1 MSPDEE
7 GICTGKNF
15 TENGLIDFLEL
26 AAEAFTQAG
35 MYEVRYTGGI
45 LNIPGIVSKSS
56 PTKAFWDFV
65 SLPLT
70 INLVSYSRIIR

>member
-1 MSPDEE
+1 VSPDEE

-35 MYEVRYTGGI
+35 MYEV
-45 LNIPGIVSKSS
+45 KSFRKIHQRDGEYKYRGS
-56 PTKAFWDFV
+56 TFRDFV
-65 SLPLT
+65 TILT
-70 INLVSYSRIIR
+70 EGSMQ

>member
-1 MSPDEE
+1 VSPDEE

-35 MYEVRYTGGI
+35 MYEVQRGHNKHSGSRFKKFTQRDGEYKYSASTFGNFVTI
-45 LNIPGIVSKSS
+45 LTEGPMQ
-56 PTKAFWDFV
+56 
-65 SLPLT
+65 
-70 INLVSYSRIIR
+70 

>member
-1 MSPDEE
+1 VSPDEE

-35 MYEVRYTGGI
+35 MYEVLRGVI
-45 LNIPGIVSKSS
+45 INIPESFQKVH
-56 PTKAFWDFV
+56 PERWRV
-65 SLPLT
+65 
-70 INLVSYSRIIR
+70 